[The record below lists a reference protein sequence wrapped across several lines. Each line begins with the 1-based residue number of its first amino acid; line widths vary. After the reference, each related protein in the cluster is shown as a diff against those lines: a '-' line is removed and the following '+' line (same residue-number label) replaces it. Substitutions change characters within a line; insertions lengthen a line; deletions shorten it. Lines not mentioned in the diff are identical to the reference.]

1 MDELIINSKPVGLH
15 KAFKTPDFNSKT
27 ILVRDHWDYVEMF
40 LKRKRLNDAA
50 FYWSQ
55 AKEFYKASLDLP
67 NTSSPLTLYYC
78 FLNATKALLTV
89 KGVVFT
95 HRHGVAGQTV
105 AGNTNLENEHIT
117 FYSAG
122 ILNALSTYLEDPNTN
137 VRHQHS
143 FKDLLYN
150 LPFIHRAFSLTYTT
164 HYPEIYIPIVN
175 PTFLKDSA
183 TREVYLSFKTT
194 GNYANGHT
202 TNKIIPLGFTK
213 DNDRSNEN
221 SFLFISNNHFG
232 WSSQRQHK
240 NRNIQ
245 RLTDFHKT
253 NRRNLQYIFGS
264 STLWYIKRTGVNHII
279 DKHPLTIM
287 FACMHRLSEL
297 ARYEPLTLV
306 NHFKLSQNWL
316 LTEFIKGAP
325 MEFIDQISCEI
336 TNQNFMQPAVRFPS

>member
-1 MDELIINSKPVGLH
+1 
-15 KAFKTPDFNSKT
+15 
-27 ILVRDHWDYVEMF
+27 MF
-40 LKRKRLNDAA
+40 LKRHRLNDAA
-50 FYWSQ
+50 FYWTQ

-89 KGVVFT
+89 KKIAFT

-117 FYSAG
+117 FHRAG
-122 ILNALSTYLEDPNTN
+122 ILNALSTYLEDPSTTE
-137 VRHQHS
+137 RHEHS

-164 HYPEIYIPIVN
+164 HYPEIYFPIVN
-175 PTFLKDSA
+175 PKFLKDSA
-183 TREVYLSFKTT
+183 TKEVFLSFNTT

-202 TNKIIPLGFTK
+202 TNKITPIGFSK
-213 DNDRSNEN
+213 ENAGSNEN
-221 SFLFISNNHFG
+221 TYPFISNNHFE
-232 WSSQRQHK
+232 WSSQREHK
-240 NRNIQ
+240 NRNIE
-245 RLTDFHKT
+245 RLTDFHKSH
-253 NRRNLQYIFGS
+253 RRNLQYIFGS

-287 FACMHRLSEL
+287 FAAMHRLSEL
-297 ARYEPLTLV
+297 ARYDPLTLV

-325 MEFIDQISCEI
+325 MEFIPDYALGFVMRTVSAIKSGCLE
-336 TNQNFMQPAVRFPS
+336 TEA

>member
-1 MDELIINSKPVGLH
+1 MDELLINSKPVKLH
-15 KAFKTPDFNSKT
+15 KVFKAPDFNSKS

-40 LKRKRLNDAA
+40 LKRKRLNDAS

-55 AKEFYKASLDLP
+55 AREFYKASLDLP

-89 KGVVFT
+89 KGVKFT

-105 AGNTNLENEHIT
+105 KGNTNLENEHIT
-117 FYSAG
+117 FQRAG
-122 ILNALSTYLEDPNTN
+122 ILNALSIYLEDPNATAK
-137 VRHQHS
+137 HQHS

-150 LPFIHRAFSLTYTT
+150 LPFIHRAFSITYTT

-175 PTFLKDSA
+175 PIFLKDSL
-183 TREVYLSFKTT
+183 TREVYLSFNTI
-194 GNYANGHT
+194 GNYVNGHIS
-202 TNKIIPLGFTK
+202 NKINPIGFTK
-213 DNDRSNEN
+213 DNVRSNEN
-221 SFLFISNNHFG
+221 SCAYISNNHFT

-253 NRRNLQYIFGS
+253 YRRNLQYIFGS

-336 TNQNFMQPAVRFPS
+336 TNQNFMQPALRFPS